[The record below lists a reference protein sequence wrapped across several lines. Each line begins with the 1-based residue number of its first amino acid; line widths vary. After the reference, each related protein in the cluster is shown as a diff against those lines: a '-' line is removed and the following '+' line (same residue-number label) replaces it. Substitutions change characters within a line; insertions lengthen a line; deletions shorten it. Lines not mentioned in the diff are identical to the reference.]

1 MFQTLSA
8 RLLATTT
15 LRGSRTRISFAW
27 KRLIIQNSSPFTASL
42 TTTTTR
48 CNSTVASILND
59 SDSEDEEDIQQ
70 HQHQQQQQPQQQN
83 QRITPRQNVQ
93 PLSPSQNQ
101 QTLVNDDNNIATTEG
116 IDDLVF
122 SRQKAGTPSPWAVF
136 DAWGAGNEI
145 NANSELLNDRLT
157 DDEQN
162 KLSAQ
167 SVRIPMAE
175 DERHALPAETDI
187 LHAYDKFLQQR
198 STVHLGYPYNLMYD
212 HQELFRFMK
221 YSINNLGDPF
231 VAGNYGVHSRQFECA
246 VVDFFARLWKM
257 DPNSHWGYITTSG
270 TEGNL
275 HGILLAREC
284 HPDGILYTS
293 QETHYS
299 VFKAARY
306 YRMDL
311 RSIPTLPMGEINYEL
326 LAQELDRNREYPA
339 IINVNI
345 GTTVKGAIDNLDRI
359 LDILTALDIPRERY
373 HIHCDGALFALMM
386 PFIDNAPEISFQK
399 PIDSIAVSGHKML
412 GCPMPCGVALC
423 RKEHVQKVEQ
433 HIGYLNTVDT
443 TIMGSRNGQA
453 ALYMWYSLRKK
464 GIPGIK
470 RDVRYV
476 LVMVTPVMQIR
487 LVLFIAANL
496 SQSSLTP
503 FNRHCIE
510 TAKYL
515 LTQLSRVGFSSR
527 LNDLSSTVV
536 LERPVEDAFIRRWQ
550 LACEE
555 DIAHVVV
562 MPNVTTGKIDLFVKE
577 FIDSATKFGRIRPI
591 HPQSQLAKLQQQDS
605 WQIDDAAA
613 AVVAASR

>member
-1 MFQTLSA
+1 MYQTLSTRFVA
-8 RLLATTT
+8 NATVT
-15 LRGSRTRISFAW
+15 GTRSSQAISVAW
-27 KRLIIQNSSPFTASL
+27 KRLIQDSFPYTRSLSTA
-42 TTTTTR
+42 R
-48 CNSTVASILND
+48 FNSTIARSND
-59 SDSEDEEDIQQ
+59 SDSEDEDEI
-70 HQHQQQQQPQQQN
+70 QQQQQQRLAPGLNLRPLPSSLN
-83 QRITPRQNVQ
+83 QKKLVQ
-93 PLSPSQNQ
+93 EMHQHKP
-101 QTLVNDDNNIATTEG
+101 TIH
-116 IDDLVF
+116 DLVF
-122 SRQKAGTPSPWAVF
+122 SRQKVGTPSPWAVF

-145 NANSELLNDRLT
+145 DANQRLNDTLT
-157 DDEQN
+157 EDEQD

-175 DERHALPAETDI
+175 DERHALPAETEI
-187 LHAYDKFLQQR
+187 LHAYDKFLQRR

-212 HQELFRFMK
+212 HQELFSFMK

-257 DPNSHWGYITTSG
+257 DPDSYWGYITTSG

-293 QETHYS
+293 NETHYS

-311 RSIPTLPMGEINYEL
+311 HSIPTLPMGEINYDL
-326 LAQELDRNREYPA
+326 LAQELDRNRDYPA

-359 LDILTALDIPRERY
+359 LDILTTLDIPRERY

-412 GCPMPCGVALC
+412 GCPMPCGIALC
-423 RKEHVQKVEQ
+423 RKEHVKKVEQ

-470 RDVRYV
+470 RDV
-476 LVMVTPVMQIR
+476 T
-487 LVLFIAANL
+487 
-496 SQSSLTP
+496 
-503 FNRHCIE
+503 
-510 TAKYL
+510 
-515 LTQLSRVGFSSR
+515 
-527 LNDLSSTVV
+527 
-536 LERPVEDAFIRRWQ
+536 
-550 LACEE
+550 
-555 DIAHVVV
+555 
-562 MPNVTTGKIDLFVKE
+562 
-577 FIDSATKFGRIRPI
+577 
-591 HPQSQLAKLQQQDS
+591 
-605 WQIDDAAA
+605 
-613 AVVAASR
+613 